1 MKKVTFFILG
11 AFIGVVSCF
20 LLLYATGS
28 VLEHF
33 GIRLYDSELEQQR
46 NFNLFLLVSV
56 VFATVS
62 GYFFAKRF
70 A

>member
-1 MKKVTFFILG
+1 MKKVTFFTLG
-11 AFIGVVSCF
+11 AIIGVVFCF
-20 LLLYATGS
+20 LLLYVTGS

-33 GIRLYDSELEQQR
+33 GIRLYESESGQQR
-46 NFNLFLLVSV
+46 NFNLFLLASTVS
-56 VFATVS
+56 AIVS